1 MPLDAG
7 RKATGRLD
15 QACRVG
21 QGPAAASH
29 LRAVEPIPFRA
40 REIALCSPLPSP
52 GLNSVTAQVNAD
64 GSGTLSALLL
74 NSGGNG
80 ETETG
85 TESWICVT
93 EPGV

>member
-1 MPLDAG
+1 MSG
-7 RKATGRLD
+7 RGRPP
-15 QACRVG
+15 RHISE
-21 QGPAAASH
+21 PSNRSH
-29 LRAVEPIPFRA
+29 SVPEKSRSAP
-40 REIALCSPLPSP
+40 PSP
-52 GLNSVTAQVNAD
+52 RRDSNSVTAQVNAD